1 MSKYAL
7 MLFETE
13 LKLGISSTPNKWVNT
28 ANYIFENGLE
38 ALNAYANTPCPA
50 SQLIEA
56 EDDYE
61 LKCKMGEMMLNYQN
75 EEWLNENLYPFL

>member
-28 ANYIFENGLE
+28 ANYLFENGLE

-75 EEWLNENLYPFL
+75 EKWLNENLYPFL

>member
-13 LKLGISSTPNKWVNT
+13 LKLGVSTTPNKWVNT
-28 ANYIFENGLE
+28 ANYVFEDGLE
-38 ALNAYANTPCPA
+38 ALNTYANTPCPA

-61 LKCKMGEMMLNYQN
+61 LKCKMGEMILNYQD
-75 EEWLNENLYPFL
+75 EEWLNENLYPFI

>member
-28 ANYIFENGLE
+28 ANYLFENGLE
-38 ALNAYANTPCPA
+38 ALNAYANTQCPA

-75 EEWLNENLYPFL
+75 EKWLNENLYPFL